1 MTRRALVT
9 GGSGAIGAAICKR
22 LAAAGMEV
30 LVHGHRNLDAAQ
42 AVADA
47 IVAAG
52 GVARTV
58 AFDVTDGAQAEA
70 ALEALV
76 EAGPIDV
83 LVNNAGLHD
92 DAPFPGMRREQWERV
107 IDVSLN
113 GFYNVTRPLVMPMVR
128 ARWGRIVSVT
138 SVTGQIGNRG
148 QANYAAAKGA
158 IHAATKT
165 LALELAS
172 RGVTVNAVA
181 PGLIATPMSEATF
194 DRAAIER
201 LVPMQRAGTPAEVA
215 ELVAFL
221 ASDQAA
227 YITGQVIGINGGM
240 A

>member
-22 LAAAGMEV
+22 LGAGGLEV
-30 LVHGHRNLDAAQ
+30 LVHGHRNAQGAQ

-52 GVARTV
+52 GAARAL

-70 ALEALV
+70 VLGQLV

-92 DAPFPGMRREQWERV
+92 DAPFPGMGRSQWERV

-138 SVTGQIGNRG
+138 SISGQIGNRG

-181 PGLIATPMSEATF
+181 PGIIATPMSEAAF

-201 LVPMQRAGTPAEVA
+201 LVPMQRAGTPGEVA

-221 ASDQAA
+221 ASDQAC